1 VPSIGIKLE
10 KSGKVVL
17 ALLVLLLV
25 CLVAGI
31 SATIGW
37 RPFIGPKAR
46 PLISRKFES
55 TPARVER
62 GRYLFSAAN
71 CAGCHSERDPTQHG
85 APVVSGTEGGGRI
98 LPDDF
103 RGPAVAPNIT
113 PDRETGAG
121 NWSDD
126 QLARAIREGVGHD
139 GRALSSRMPYVYYR
153 KMSDEDLASVVV
165 YLRSLAPIHRA
176 MPKTDMVFPLK
187 YMMRSVPQPITDV
200 VSGPDPSDQ
209 IQRGA
214 YLVNLGHCS
223 ACHTPRDRGQPTMV
237 SMEFSGGTTFREWN
251 LSAASANITP
261 DPSGI
266 SYYDES
272 LFIRALRSGFVGA
285 RKLSAVM
292 PFAQFRNINDDD
304 LRAMLAYLRTVP
316 PVHHRVD
323 NSLPPTYCKRCRL
336 EHGGGDQN

>member
-1 VPSIGIKLE
+1 LKKP
-10 KSGKVVL
+10 GKVVF
-17 ALLVLLLV
+17 ALLLLLLV
-25 CLVAGI
+25 SLVAGI
-31 SATIGW
+31 SRIIGW

-46 PLISRKFES
+46 PLTSRKFES

-62 GRYLFSAAN
+62 GRYLFSASN

-103 RGPAVAPNIT
+103 RGRAVAPNIT

-121 NWSDD
+121 DWSDD

-176 MPKTDMVFPLK
+176 MPKTKMVFPLK
-187 YMMRSVPQPITDV
+187 YLMRSVPQPITDA
-200 VSGPDPSDQ
+200 VSGPNPSNQ
-209 IQRGA
+209 IQRGE

-223 ACHTPRDRGQPTMV
+223 ACHTPRDRGRPTAAG
-237 SMEFSGGTTFREWN
+237 MEFSGGTTLKEWEV
-251 LSAASANITP
+251 SAASANITP
-261 DPSGI
+261 DASGI
-266 SYYDES
+266 NYYDAA
-272 LFIRALRSGFVGA
+272 LFIRALRTGVVGA
-285 RKLSAVM
+285 RKLSSVM

-304 LRAMLAYLRTVP
+304 LKDMFAYLRTLP

-323 NSLPPTYCKRCRL
+323 NSLPPTYCKICRL
-336 EHGGGDQN
+336 RHGAGDQN